1 MTLAHGPVLTS
12 GGKEDPFLPKLL
24 QAINRATS
32 IEMSVSFIQRSGLDL
47 IIDALT
53 DALSRQATI
62 AIITSDYLGITD
74 PVALRQLMIL
84 QAHGAKTKIF
94 TCQSNQ
100 SFHMKSY
107 IFVQNK
113 NDTKLTGCA
122 YIGSNNISKAA
133 FTYALEWCLRH
144 DLVQGHDSSDFDHI
158 RQQFSTLF
166 NHPQVSD
173 ISNEYISDYIER
185 RTKIKPPLMLVS
197 EMEPSEPVPNEAQA
211 QALVALAQSRHH
223 GNKRGLVVLAT
234 GMGKTWLAAFDVLQ
248 FNANKVLFVAHR
260 EEILLQAERTFS
272 QLLPTKTTSHFN
284 ASNKNTSADIVF
296 ASIQT
301 LGKKHYLEKLPA
313 ELFDYLIVDEFHHA
327 GASSYRAL
335 LAHFSPRFL
344 LGLTATPER
353 TDQADILS
361 LCDNNLVFER
371 NIINGIETGILV
383 PFQYHGINDTTVDY
397 KSLPWRNGKF
407 DPKALEN
414 QFATKKRADHVFK
427 HWQIHKQQRTL
438 AFCVS
443 KAHADFM
450 AAYFNSKGINAE
462 SVHSNSKIRRAEA
475 LNMLDTGAIEVL
487 FSVDLFSEGTD
498 LPSIDTI
505 LILRPTESK
514 ILFLQQLGRGLRTCV
529 ETNKTYVSII
539 DFIGNHISFL
549 NRPMAL
555 LQTTNPNQAIKELT
569 QPKVN
574 PKCLINI
581 DPELIDF
588 WRQLKL
594 DYTKADEQYQWLK
607 DDIGHR
613 PTATEFFHS
622 GFDWQKLTGQ
632 QGSWFEFVLK
642 QDPDD
647 PLTQQLTPVLAF
659 LDRGIEKAK
668 MSKCFKAILLKAFIE
683 LDGINTPPTIDAL
696 AMKSWQ
702 VFKRYPNLWAQ
713 DVKATLQ
720 TSQADS
726 PKWRKYW
733 LDNPITFLCKQD
745 KADTQAWFSLNEHVM
760 NEVTVSANISKA
772 FTEQQRELLLDCM
785 TELTDLLLAR
795 YSQRAK
801 IQSKFKQYD
810 RPIPNNLS
818 QLTLSPA
825 TTEKT
830 DDKPQTKIAFYP
842 DLKIAC
848 GHFKTGSNEAV
859 ETLVLDGSIGSFD
872 PHIHFIAPAS
882 GHSMDGGKNPIQ
894 DGDLLL
900 LERVT
905 PVNAGSI
912 TGQIMAIEIQDI
924 AGDNQYL
931 LRKVTKLPS
940 GKYQLKAHNP
950 EYADLLANENMQT
963 FARFKRIISQDE
975 ISQSS

>member
-47 IIDALT
+47 IIDSLT

-133 FTYALEWCLRH
+133 FTHALEWCLRH

-211 QALVALAQSRHH
+211 QALVALAQSRHD

-313 ELFDYLIVDEFHHA
+313 DLFDYLIVDEFHHA

-414 QFATKKRADHVFK
+414 QFATQKRADHVFK

-529 ETNKTYVSII
+529 ETNKTYVSVI

-594 DYTKADEQYQWLK
+594 DYTKAEQHYQWLK

-622 GFDWQKLTGQ
+622 GFDWQKLTEQ
-632 QGSWFEFVLK
+632 QGSWFEFIVK
-642 QDPDD
+642 QEADD
-647 PLTQQLTPVLAF
+647 PLTQQLTPLLAF
-659 LDRGIEKAK
+659 LDRGVEKAK

-683 LDGINTPPTIDAL
+683 LDGVNTPPTIDAL

-795 YSQRAK
+795 YSQRSK
-801 IQSKFKQYD
+801 IQSKLKQYD
-810 RPIPNNLS
+810 KPIPDNLS

-975 ISQSS
+975 VNQ

>member
-32 IEMSVSFIQRSGLDL
+32 IEMSVSFIQRSGLEL

-62 AIITSDYLGITD
+62 AILTSDYLGITD

-107 IFVQNK
+107 IFVQNQ
-113 NDTKLTGCA
+113 NNNLLSGCA

-133 FTYALEWCLRH
+133 LTHALEWCLRH
-144 DLVQGHDSSDFDHI
+144 DLVQGHDSSDFGHI

-173 ISNEYISDYIER
+173 ISNEYITDYIER
-185 RTKIKPPLMLVS
+185 RKKIKPPLMLVS
-197 EMEPSEPVPNEAQA
+197 EQQPSEPTPNEAQS
-211 QALVALAQSRHH
+211 QALAALADSRQN
-223 GNKRGLVVLAT
+223 GNKSGLVVLAT
-234 GMGKTWLAAFDVLQ
+234 GMGKTWLAAFDVQQ
-248 FNANKVLFVAHR
+248 FNAKKVLFVAHR

-284 ASNKNTSADIVF
+284 ATNKNTAADIVF

-301 LGKKHYLEKLPA
+301 LGKKHYLEKLSVD
-313 ELFDYLIVDEFHHA
+313 LFDYLIVDEFHHA

-371 NIINGIETGILV
+371 NIIDGIEAGILV

-450 AAYFNSKGINAE
+450 ATYFNNKGIKAE

-475 LNMLDTGAIEVL
+475 LNMLDSGVIEVL

-529 ETNKTYVSII
+529 ETNKTYVSVI

-555 LQTTNPNQAIKELT
+555 LQTTNPNEAIKKLT
-569 QPKVN
+569 TPQVD

-581 DPELIDF
+581 DPELINF

-622 GFDWQKLTGQ
+622 GFDWQKLTVQ
-632 QGSWFEFVLK
+632 QGSWFEFVIK
-642 QDPDD
+642 QETNN
-647 PLTQQLTPVLAF
+647 PLTQQLTPLLAF
-659 LDRGIEKAK
+659 LDRGVEKAK

-683 LDGINTPPTIDAL
+683 LDGINTPPDIDAL
-696 AMKSWQ
+696 AMKSWH
-702 VFKRYPNLWAQ
+702 VFKRYPHLWAQ

-720 TSQADS
+720 TIEADS
-726 PKWRKYW
+726 PKWQKYW

-745 KADTQAWFSLNEHVM
+745 KADTQAWFSLNEH
-760 NEVTVSANISKA
+760 TVSANI
-772 FTEQQRELLLDCM
+772 TEALTAQQQGFLLDCM
-785 TELTDLLLAR
+785 AELTDLLLAR

-801 IQSKFKQYD
+801 SQPKLKQDD
-810 RPIPNNLS
+810 RDIPNNLS
-818 QLTLSPA
+818 QLKLSPS
-825 TTEKT
+825 TTE
-830 DDKPQTKIAFYP
+830 DADVKPKTKIAFYP
-842 DLKIAC
+842 ELKIAC

-859 ETLVLDGSIGSFD
+859 ETLILGDSIGSLD
-872 PHIHFIAPAS
+872 PQIHFIAPAS

-912 TGQIMAIEIQDI
+912 TGQIMAIEIQDA

-931 LRKVTKLPS
+931 LRKVAKLPS

-950 EYADLLANENMQT
+950 DYKDLLANENMQT

-975 ISQSS
+975 ISQSN